1 MKALLMTVAAALLIF
16 CSCDDD
22 TGADCDRNAMIE
34 LMVVDSYCN
43 DADYLDDN
51 GYVDYGEC
59 FDNESRAVVLS
70 IMSCKG
76 REGTAP

>member
-1 MKALLMTVAAALLIF
+1 
-16 CSCDDD
+16 
-22 TGADCDRNAMIE
+22 MIE
-34 LMVVDSYCN
+34 LMVVDSYCK